1 MKLDFHPLTPDR
13 WDDLARL
20 FGARG
25 ACGGCWCMW
34 WRLTRSEFERRKG
47 AGNRRAL
54 RALVKSGREPGIL
67 AYDGGEPV
75 GWCAVEPRERYPV
88 LDRSRVLKPVDD
100 TPTWSV
106 TCFFMSK
113 EWRGKGLSTRL
124 LRAAAKHVKSR
135 GGRVLEGYPHDL
147 AGGSLP
153 GAFVF
158 TGLLPAFE
166 RAGFREVARRS
177 PKRPIVRKSLR

>member
-13 WDDLARL
+13 WDDLACL
-20 FGARG
+20 FGSRG

-34 WRLTRSEFERRKG
+34 WRITRSEFERRKG
-47 AGNRRAL
+47 AANRRAF

-67 AYDGGEPV
+67 AYDGDEPV

-88 LDRSRVLKPVDD
+88 LGRSRVLEPVDSVAV
-100 TPTWSV
+100 WSV
-106 TCFFMSK
+106 SCFFIAA
-113 EWRGKGLSTRL
+113 EWRASGLSTRL
-124 LRAAAKHVKSR
+124 LRAAAKHVKRR

-147 AGGSLP
+147 AGGQLP
-153 GAFVF
+153 GPFVF

-177 PKRPIVRKSLR
+177 PKRPIVRKRLR